1 MASEA
6 SHEPWANTRASNT
19 DITLLI
25 IELELIKSN
34 RESAR
39 KATGAYLIE
48 RGKTLK
54 PLGINKKDEKY
65 Y

>member
-6 SHEPWANTRASNT
+6 SHEPRANTRASNT

-25 IELELIKSN
+25 IPLELIKSN
-34 RESAR
+34 RDSAR
-39 KATGAYLIE
+39 KTTRAYLIE
-48 RGKTLK
+48 RGKTVK
-54 PLGINKKDEKY
+54 PLGIKRKDEMY